1 MWGRL
6 VGVLGRGWWRYW
18 EGVGGGIG
26 KGLVEV
32 LGRGWWGDWEG
43 VGGVVAV

>member
-26 KGLVEV
+26 KGLVGW
-32 LGRGWWGDWEG
+32 LQFDCWISGRVQVV
-43 VGGVVAV
+43 VG